1 MRDAGRGALLAY
13 SDDDSVVVPAG
24 NARGRVSCAHEGS
37 PADLGLR
44 LCGLLAEVTGPSD
57 EYWRNREATRD
68 AISQV
73 SALHEH
79 LASVDT
85 RSRRFTRNW
94 RYRRMREGSLSEREL
109 NSHVCDLRRCS
120 PVQVCKRITA
130 GQGHGF
136 VSEDRLHQ
144 NAHGCSPRSF
154 RCSTVV
160 RDDRGRSG
168 YQVVNGAGCA
178 RRRGGRCCCVV

>member
-1 MRDAGRGALLAY
+1 MLAEGRCSPTAKRILSSHRLVMR
-13 SDDDSVVVPAG
+13 VTQE
-24 NARGRVSCAHEGS
+24 SCTHEGS
-37 PADLGLR
+37 LADLGMR

-79 LASVDT
+79 LPSVDT
-85 RSRRFTRNW
+85 RRRRFTRNW

-120 PVQVCKRITA
+120 PVQVCKRIAA

-136 VSEDRLHQ
+136 VSEDQGLPITH
-144 NAHGCSPRSF
+144 ASD
-154 RCSTVV
+154 VV
-160 RDDRGRSG
+160 LTTAFALG
-168 YQVVNGAGCA
+168 GA
-178 RRRGGRCCCVV
+178 R

>member
-37 PADLGLR
+37 PADPGMR
-44 LCGLLAEVTGPSD
+44 LCGLLADITGPSD

-94 RYRRMREGSLSEREL
+94 RYRRMRERSLSEREL
-109 NSHVCDLRRCS
+109 NSHFCDLRRCS

-136 VSEDRLHQ
+136 VSEVRLAPYIHDRHRPD
-144 NAHGCSPRSF
+144 HVICPR
-154 RCSTVV
+154 
-160 RDDRGRSG
+160 
-168 YQVVNGAGCA
+168 
-178 RRRGGRCCCVV
+178 

>member
-13 SDDDSVVVPAG
+13 SDDDSVASAG
-24 NARGRVSCAHEGS
+24 NARDPVVLRARGS
-37 PADLGLR
+37 PADLGMR

-57 EYWRNREATRD
+57 EYRRNREATRD

-94 RYRRMREGSLSEREL
+94 RCRRMRKGSLSEREL

-120 PVQVCKRITA
+120 PVQVCKRIAA
-130 GQGHGF
+130 GQGHGC
-136 VSEDRLHQ
+136 VSEDQGLPIGHD
-144 NAHGCSPRSF
+144 SEITLS
-154 RCSTVV
+154 STFVL
-160 RDDRGRSG
+160 
-168 YQVVNGAGCA
+168 GAA
-178 RRRGGRCCCVV
+178 R